1 MYKRTIVRQI
11 AQKAKEL
18 GFDHKENK
26 NSCVVYISGNNII
39 FGELGQLESYLYHI
53 DKD

>member
-1 MYKRTIVRQI
+1 MYKRTIARQI

-26 NSCVVYISGNNII
+26 NSCVVCISGNNII
-39 FGELGQLESYLYHI
+39 FGELGQLESYLY
-53 DKD
+53 KCGL